1 MITRKDL
8 KEYSQQEIY
17 DYLREIIKQGCNII
31 KYEYLTY
38 NNMTLMEMLIKED
51 PDRLMQIIRGYARYG
66 KK

>member
-31 KYEYLTY
+31 KYEDLTY

>member
-1 MITRKDL
+1 MITRKML

-17 DYLREIIKQGCNII
+17 LYLREIVQQGCHII
-31 KYEYLTY
+31 IGEHITY
-38 NNMTLMEMLIKED
+38 DDDGLMDMLISED

>member
-17 DYLREIIKQGCNII
+17 LYLRAIVQRGCESMKHYNVD
-31 KYEYLTY
+31 KLMVMLT
-38 NNMTLMEMLIKED
+38 NED